1 MGGGPDK
8 SGMGR
13 AQVFLVSA
21 VASTVAE
28 SVTFPADVVKT
39 RLQVQSGAG
48 QRGIL
53 QVFVGIV
60 REEGALSLYN
70 GLFPACLRHFVYSGS
85 RMMLYETLREDVLG
99 RDADGNFALW
109 KGAIAGI
116 TSGALGQFIANPTD
130 LVKVQ
135 MQTDGKRVAAGQKP
149 LYRSTFHCASVLY
162 RQNGIRGMWRGWVPS
177 CQRAGLVQLG
187 DLTSYD
193 YLKQTAL
200 RNGFQD
206 GPGTHALASAGAGLV
221 AAFFGT
227 PADVVKT
234 RVMNQPV
241 DASGRGIVYN
251 GALHCLRQTV
261 AQEGLL
267 SLYKGFIPSWLRMA
281 PWSLAYF
288 LTFEQMRIAAG
299 LGSF

>member
-1 MGGGPDK
+1 
-8 SGMGR
+8 
-13 AQVFLVSA
+13 
-21 VASTVAE
+21 
-28 SVTFPADVVKT
+28 
-39 RLQVQSGAG
+39 
-48 QRGIL
+48 
-53 QVFVGIV
+53 
-60 REEGALSLYN
+60 
-70 GLFPACLRHFVYSGS
+70 
-85 RMMLYETLREDVLG
+85 MLYETLREDVLG

-241 DASGRGIVYN
+241 RIPGAGNLFLASEDLINCAGGCIWSRNSLQWCPALSPTDRGARRVTFTVQRVYSQLATD
-251 GALHCLRQTV
+251 GTV
-261 AQEGLL
+261 V
-267 SLYKGFIPSWLRMA
+267 
-281 PWSLAYF
+281 
-288 LTFEQMRIAAG
+288 
-299 LGSF
+299 LGILFDV